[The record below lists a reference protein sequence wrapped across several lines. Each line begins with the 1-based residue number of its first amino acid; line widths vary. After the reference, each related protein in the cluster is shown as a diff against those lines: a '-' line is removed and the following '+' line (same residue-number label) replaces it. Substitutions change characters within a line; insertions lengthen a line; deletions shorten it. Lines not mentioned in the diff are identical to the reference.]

1 MLVVPEAPH
10 QWNWP
15 SGAAL
20 VYLSISLTLCSI
32 SVSAEIG
39 SFISPPLPV
48 TLIFPLILYLLLFM
62 IYSLSLSYLML
73 QNGWGDGLC
82 GGRKQRGGILSFTHH
97 RGTDWTHPSIVG
109 DGNPTAA
116 PEFLTAQHCE
126 MPWSQRGPWL
136 SGILGWGLLSWRWA
150 GGTPWLQRTEC
161 PLLMGSWDG
170 NLPWCSFHSSSGA
183 AFRKPWDVQGS
194 EQQDTTSVS
203 ARLLPTL
210 GFFIT
215 RTPRCSWLWEVFCP
229 HTK

>member
-10 QWNWP
+10 QWSWP
-15 SGAAL
+15 SGTSP

-39 SFISPPLPV
+39 SFISLALPV
-48 TLIFPLILYLLLFM
+48 TLIFPLILFLLLFM

-73 QNGWGDGLC
+73 LNGWDDGFC
-82 GGRKQRGGILSFTHH
+82 GRKQKDPVLYPSQSN
-97 RGTDWTHPSIVG
+97 DWTCPSTVG

-116 PEFLTAQHCE
+116 PPVPHCPVCE
-126 MPWSQRGPWL
+126 MPGSPQGTRL
-136 SGILGWGLLSWRWA
+136 SGIKEPPGWGSSPRSAPEGLSALPWACRWDLTLPSEPSSSSAMPQLLSFRSA
-150 GGTPWLQRTEC
+150 
-161 PLLMGSWDG
+161 WDG
-170 NLPWCSFHSSSGA
+170 Q
-183 AFRKPWDVQGS
+183 DS

-203 ARLLPTL
+203 GRLLPTL